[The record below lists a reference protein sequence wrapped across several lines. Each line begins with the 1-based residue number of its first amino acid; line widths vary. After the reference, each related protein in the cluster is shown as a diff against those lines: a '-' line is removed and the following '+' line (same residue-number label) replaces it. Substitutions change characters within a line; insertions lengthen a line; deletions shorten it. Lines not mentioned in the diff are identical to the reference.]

1 MFIKSCPFRLW
12 LPHGSGQGVCLFCWR
27 FPWCSDKGFFLPIF
41 LFCFVVFVCFLF
53 VWSFVCLFVL
63 WFLVLVLDFFVHGL
77 KKLRWRYLAAAC
89 ERILQLLAKEVASP
103 LTAVSWD
110 EDTRSDPSIA
120 ALLWLL
126 LPGERWGGQRTI
138 NIGHF
143 FCLPLSYHNLPL

>member
-1 MFIKSCPFRLW
+1 MFVLLAVSLVLRQRFLFT
-12 LPHGSGQGVCLFCWR
+12 HFFVLFC
-27 FPWCSDKGFFLPIF
+27 GFCL
-41 LFCFVVFVCFLF
+41 FLF

-120 ALLWLL
+120 ALL
-126 LPGERWGGQRTI
+126 
-138 NIGHF
+138 
-143 FCLPLSYHNLPL
+143 